1 MWVRHTARTH
11 ISPVSSP
18 SKLLSSISVGC
29 KGVLGCLQA
38 NNQAL
43 HFFFSCPLFL
53 SDYPIS
59 SSASSTCSSRM
70 AQRRLLRLQVAHRRL
85 PLSRLKALPLSSV
98 SHSRQAKC
106 FLCQAIPSARWNSS
120 EKMIYGTNTAPLI
133 SAIPPGR
140 AAPAAGRRH
149 GGLEEEQGQAADT
162 AWHPER
168 PGPAAHRQS
177 SAARLPGPYLVAA
190 GAARPQALAVVT
202 PAPGGPALP
211 EVDEVDEGL
220 GAAAADEA
228 GRVPQPCVAGALCV
242 HHRAVLRHRLLA
254 GLAALQQRA

>member
-59 SSASSTCSSRM
+59 SSASSTCSSRT

-162 AWHPER
+162 A
-168 PGPAAHRQS
+168 GTQS
-177 SAARLPGPYLVAA
+177 T
-190 GAARPQALAVVT
+190 LAQLLT
-202 PAPGGPALP
+202 G
-211 EVDEVDEGL
+211 
-220 GAAAADEA
+220 
-228 GRVPQPCVAGALCV
+228 
-242 HHRAVLRHRLLA
+242 RAVQPACPAHTSSQPAQRGRRLS
-254 GLAALQQRA
+254 Q